1 MCWLSLCVSLPQKR
15 GRAGEQDLM
24 LDPRARKG
32 PGMMEPRWMPC
43 QEGSSL
49 GPGVASEAPDSCWN
63 ILPPAG
69 LRLLSGAWGWPP
81 KPLTPAGT
89 FCLLPA

>member
-1 MCWLSLCVSLPQKR
+1 MCESSSEEGAGWGARPHAGPQGKE
-15 GRAGEQDLM
+15 GAWDDGTEVD
-24 LDPRARKG
+24 AV
-32 PGMMEPRWMPC
+32 PC

-49 GPGVASEAPDSCWN
+49 GPGVASEAPDSYWN